1 MAEFRAVKK
10 SVRMSPRKARLVAD
24 LIRGKKVGEAI
35 AICKNAESTVTE
47 AILKTLNSAIANAEY
62 ANEAKE
68 DVNVNLNDLFVKE
81 IYIDGGA
88 MLKRMRPRAKGSGA
102 RILKHTSHVTIV
114 VADAK

>member
-1 MAEFRAVKK
+1 M
-10 SVRMSPRKARLVAD
+10 
-24 LIRGKKVGEAI
+24 
-35 AICKNAESTVTE
+35 
-47 AILKTLNSAIANAEY
+47 
-62 ANEAKE
+62 
-68 DVNVNLNDLFVKE
+68 NDLFVKE

>member
-1 MAEFRAVKK
+1 MAEFKAIKK

-35 AICKNAESTVTE
+35 AILKNTESTVTE
-47 AILKTLNSAIANAEY
+47 PILKTLNSAIANADY
-62 ANEAKE
+62 AATNNNVT
-68 DVNVNLNDLFVKE
+68 VNMNDLFVKE

-102 RILKHTSHVTIV
+102 RILKHTSHATIV